1 MRRRSTI
8 ILTSIVLV
16 ALVVSIP
23 VLASIRAGA
32 FGARPHGAAV
42 AMLAGLRDEIDL
54 TDDQVIELRHIAR
67 AARERNEQTRGI
79 MKQNVVE
86 AALALLEDPSA
97 VEQATSIL
105 ERNEAYK
112 DELRRDILGTVAEC
126 LEVLTPE
133 QREKIGDRVEMIA
146 SRR

>member
-1 MRRRSTI
+1 MKRRSTI

-16 ALVVSIP
+16 ALAVSIP

-54 TDDQVIELRHIAR
+54 TDEQVIELRHIAQ
-67 AARERNEQTRGI
+67 AARERNEETRGI
-79 MKQNVVE
+79 MKQNFVE
-86 AALALLEDPSA
+86 AAQVLLEDPGA
-97 VEQATSIL
+97 VEKAGSIL

-112 DELRRDILGTVAEC
+112 EQLRRDILGTVAEC

-133 QREKIGDRVEMIA
+133 QREILSDRVEMIA
-146 SRR
+146 SWR